1 MRRFLI
7 SCAVIAVALLA
18 QLTFINRLVLPGGA
32 GPDLVLLAV
41 VALSLTG
48 GPLAGLLTGFVAGL
62 ALDIAPPAS
71 HTIGQYALVFCL
83 VGYGCGRLAE
93 LGDASPSL
101 YVAISAAAAAVG
113 AALHAVLGV
122 MLSDPE
128 VTWAAVRHVL
138 PPSLIYDVILSPFV
152 LYAVVRLN
160 GWTGRSAAEDS
171 AAAAGVSA
179 AWPVNVAQP
188 VAAGAVR
195 QASSSGTP
203 KLNLGDRRGGGSAV
217 RPPAWRSN
225 QQELKLNFSGA
236 GQTAGA
242 ARAARPKTP
251 KTVKMHFGGGAGQT
265 AGAARAARPKTPKTV
280 KMHFGSGAGKTA
292 GPARAARPK
301 TPKVHFGG
309 GRRDGVAA
317 RGAGAAWAAAPRFRR
332 RSITGTVGTGGALSR
347 ATPRRGTFASQKKT
361 FAGQKGKAPGRKTF
375 ARRGLFGGRSSR
387 SSSLGGRSFSSPSG
401 RRSAPRLRMRR
412 GTLSARLRRL
422 LPYRTGGDKY
432 RGRGGYR

>member
-18 QLTFINRLVLPGGA
+18 QLTVINRLTLPGGA

-48 GPLAGLLTGFVAGL
+48 GPLAGLLTGFLAGL

-83 VGYGCGRLAE
+83 VGYGCGRLAG

-128 VTWAAVRHVL
+128 VTWAAVRYVL

-160 GWTGRSAAEDS
+160 GWTGRSAAEESS
-171 AAAAGVSA
+171 AAASASA
-179 AWPVNVAQP
+179 ARPVNVTAQP

-195 QASSSGTP
+195 QAGSSGTP
-203 KLNLGDRRGGGSAV
+203 KLNLGDRRGGGSVV
-217 RPPAWRSN
+217 RPPAWRSG

-236 GQTAGA
+236 GKTAGA
-242 ARAARPKTP
+242 ARA
-251 KTVKMHFGGGAGQT
+251 
-265 AGAARAARPKTPKTV
+265 
-280 KMHFGSGAGKTA
+280 
-292 GPARAARPK
+292 ARAARPK
-301 TPKVHFGG
+301 TPKVHFSSG
-309 GRRDGVAA
+309 GRRDGAAPRAARPKTPKMNFGGGRDGGAA
-317 RGAGAAWAAAPRFRR
+317 RGASAAARAAVPRFRR
-332 RSITGTVGTGGALSR
+332 HGSTGTVGTGGTLSR

-361 FAGQKGKAPGRKTF
+361 FAGQKSKAPGRKTF
-375 ARRGLFGGRSSR
+375 ARRGLFGGRSSG
-387 SSSLGGRSFSSPSG
+387 SSSLGGRSFSSPPG
-401 RRSAPRLRMRR
+401 RRSAARLGMRR

-422 LPYRTGGDKY
+422 LPHRASGNRYRGNKYAGRY

>member
-7 SCAVIAVALLA
+7 SFAVIAVALLA
-18 QLTFINRLVLPGGA
+18 QLTFINRLALPGGA

-101 YVAISAAAAAVG
+101 YVAISAAAVAVG

-160 GWTGRSAAEDS
+160 GWTGRSAAEESS
-171 AAAAGVSA
+171 AAASASA
-179 AWPVNVAQP
+179 ARPVNVAAQP

-217 RPPAWRSN
+217 RPPARRSA
-225 QQELKLNFSGA
+225 QQEPKLNFSGA
-236 GQTAGA
+236 G
-242 ARAARPKTP
+242 
-251 KTVKMHFGGGAGQT
+251 
-265 AGAARAARPKTPKTV
+265 
-280 KMHFGSGAGKTA
+280 KTA
-292 GPARAARPK
+292 GAARPK
-301 TPKVHFGG
+301 TPKVHFGSG
-309 GRRDGVAA
+309 GRDGGAA
-317 RGAGAAWAAAPRFRR
+317 RGAGAAARAAAPRFRR

-347 ATPRRGTFASQKKT
+347 ATPRRRTFASPKT
-361 FAGQKGKAPGRKTF
+361 FS
-375 ARRGLFGGRSSR
+375 RRGQPG
-387 SSSLGGRSFSSPSG
+387 SSLGAGTFGRRRSFGRRPSLGGSSLGQGSFG

-422 LPYRTGGDKY
+422 LPHRNRADRY

>member
-7 SCAVIAVALLA
+7 SFAVIAVALLA
-18 QLTFINRLVLPGGA
+18 QLTFINRLALPGGA

-101 YVAISAAAAAVG
+101 YVAISAAAVAVG

-160 GWTGRSAAEDS
+160 GWTGRSAAEESS
-171 AAAAGVSA
+171 AAASASA
-179 AWPVNVAQP
+179 ARPVNVAAQP

-217 RPPAWRSN
+217 RPPARRSA
-225 QQELKLNFSGA
+225 QQEPKLNFSGA
-236 GQTAGA
+236 GKTAG
-242 ARAARPKTP
+242 AARPKTP
-251 KTVKMHFGGGAGQT
+251 KT
-265 AGAARAARPKTPKTV
+265 PKV
-280 KMHFGSGAGKTA
+280 HFGSGGRRDGVA
-292 GPARAARPK
+292 ARAARPK
-301 TPKVHFGG
+301 TPKVHFGSG
-309 GRRDGVAA
+309 GRDGGPAVPAA
-317 RGAGAAWAAAPRFRR
+317 QHHRHGRHRGCAEPRYATAAHLREPEDLQPSRPARQFAGRGHLRPPPFVRQASVPRRELARPGLVRAPLGATAAHAPRHAERPPAAAAAAPEQ
-332 RSITGTVGTGGALSR
+332 G
-347 ATPRRGTFASQKKT
+347 
-361 FAGQKGKAPGRKTF
+361 
-375 ARRGLFGGRSSR
+375 
-387 SSSLGGRSFSSPSG
+387 
-401 RRSAPRLRMRR
+401 
-412 GTLSARLRRL
+412 
-422 LPYRTGGDKY
+422 
-432 RGRGGYR
+432 

>member
-1 MRRFLI
+1 MRRLLI

-18 QLTFINRLVLPGGA
+18 QLTFINRLTLPGGA

-83 VGYGCGRLAE
+83 VGYGCGRLAG

-101 YVAISAAAAAVG
+101 YVAICAAAAAVG

-128 VTWAAVRHVL
+128 VTWAAVRRVL
-138 PPSLIYDVILSPFV
+138 PPTLIYDVILSPFV

-160 GWTGRSAAEDS
+160 GWTGRSAAEES
-171 AAAAGVSA
+171 VAAASVSA
-179 AWPVNVAQP
+179 ARPVTVGAAQP
-188 VAAGAVR
+188 VMAGAVR
-195 QASSSGTP
+195 QAGSSGTP
-203 KLNLGDRRGGGSAV
+203 KLNLGDRRGGGSVV
-217 RPPAWRSN
+217 RPPARRPG

-236 GQTAGA
+236 GKTAGA
-242 ARAARPKTP
+242 AKAARPKTP
-251 KTVKMHFGGGAGQT
+251 KMHF
-265 AGAARAARPKTPKTV
+265 
-280 KMHFGSGAGKTA
+280 SGAGKTA
-292 GPARAARPK
+292 GTARAK
-301 TPKVHFGG
+301 TPKAPKMHFGNG
-309 GRRDGVAA
+309 GRRE
-317 RGAGAAWAAAPRFRR
+317 GAAVRPAAPRFRR

-361 FAGQKGKAPGRKTF
+361 FAGQKKTFAGQKGKAPGRKTF
-375 ARRGLFGGRSSR
+375 ARRGMFGGRSSR
-387 SSSLGGRSFSSPSG
+387 SSSLGGRSFSSPLSRG
-401 RRSAPRLRMRR
+401 SAPRLRMRR

-422 LPYRTGGDKY
+422 LPHRDSGNRYRGSY
-432 RGRGGYR
+432 RGRGGHR

>member
-18 QLTFINRLVLPGGA
+18 QLTFINRLALPGGE

-48 GPLAGLLTGFVAGL
+48 GPLAGLLTGFLAGL

-113 AALHAVLGV
+113 ATLHAVLGV

-138 PPSLIYDVILSPFV
+138 PPSLIYDVVLSPFV

-160 GWTGRSAAEDS
+160 GWTGLSAAEES
-171 AAAAGVSA
+171 AAAASA
-179 AWPVNVAQP
+179 SARPVNVAAQP

-217 RPPAWRSN
+217 RPPAWRSG

-236 GQTAGA
+236 GKTAGAARAARAAGPKTPKMHFGSGGRDGGA

-251 KTVKMHFGGGAGQT
+251 K
-265 AGAARAARPKTPKTV
+265 
-280 KMHFGSGAGKTA
+280 MHFGS
-292 GPARAARPK
+292 
-301 TPKVHFGG
+301 G

-317 RGAGAAWAAAPRFRR
+317 RGAGAAARTAAPRFRR
-332 RSITGTVGTGGALSR
+332 RSVTGTVGTGGALSR

-375 ARRGLFGGRSSR
+375 TRRGVFGGGSSR
-387 SSSLGGRSFSSPSG
+387 SSSLGGRSFSSPLS

-412 GTLSARLRRL
+412 GTLSGRLRRL
-422 LPYRTGGDKY
+422 LPHRNRGDRY

>member
-18 QLTFINRLVLPGGA
+18 QLTFINRLALPGGE

-48 GPLAGLLTGFVAGL
+48 GPLAGLLTGFLAGL

-113 AALHAVLGV
+113 ATLHAVLGV

-138 PPSLIYDVILSPFV
+138 PPSLIYDVVLSPFV

-160 GWTGRSAAEDS
+160 GWTGRSAAEES
-171 AAAAGVSA
+171 AAAASA
-179 AWPVNVAQP
+179 SARPVNVAAQP

-217 RPPAWRSN
+217 RPPAWRSG

-236 GQTAGA
+236 GKTAGAARAARAAGPKTPKMHFGSGGRDGGA

-251 KTVKMHFGGGAGQT
+251 K
-265 AGAARAARPKTPKTV
+265 
-280 KMHFGSGAGKTA
+280 MHFGS
-292 GPARAARPK
+292 
-301 TPKVHFGG
+301 G

-317 RGAGAAWAAAPRFRR
+317 RGAGAAARTAAPRFRR
-332 RSITGTVGTGGALSR
+332 RSVTGTVGTGGALSR

-375 ARRGLFGGRSSR
+375 TRRGVFGGGSSR
-387 SSSLGGRSFSSPSG
+387 SSSLGGRSFSSPLS

-412 GTLSARLRRL
+412 GTLSGRLRRL
-422 LPYRTGGDKY
+422 LPHRNRGDRY

>member
-1 MRRFLI
+1 
-7 SCAVIAVALLA
+7 VALLA
-18 QLTFINRLVLPGGA
+18 QLTFINRLALPGGE

-48 GPLAGLLTGFVAGL
+48 GPLAGLLTGFLAGL

-113 AALHAVLGV
+113 ATLHAVLGV

-138 PPSLIYDVILSPFV
+138 PPSLIYDVVLSPFV

-160 GWTGRSAAEDS
+160 GWTGLSAAEES
-171 AAAAGVSA
+171 AAAASA
-179 AWPVNVAQP
+179 SARPVNVAAQP

-217 RPPAWRSN
+217 RPPAWRSG

-236 GQTAGA
+236 GKTAGAARAARAAGPKTPKMHFGSGGRDGGA

-251 KTVKMHFGGGAGQT
+251 K
-265 AGAARAARPKTPKTV
+265 
-280 KMHFGSGAGKTA
+280 MHFGS
-292 GPARAARPK
+292 
-301 TPKVHFGG
+301 G

-317 RGAGAAWAAAPRFRR
+317 RGAGAAARTAAPRFRR
-332 RSITGTVGTGGALSR
+332 RSVTGTVGTGGALSR

-375 ARRGLFGGRSSR
+375 TRRGVFGGGSSR
-387 SSSLGGRSFSSPSG
+387 SSSLGGRSFSSPLS

-412 GTLSARLRRL
+412 GTLSGRLRRL
-422 LPYRTGGDKY
+422 LPHRNRGDRY

>member
-7 SCAVIAVALLA
+7 SFAVIAVALLA
-18 QLTFINRLVLPGGA
+18 QLTFINRLALPGGA

-101 YVAISAAAAAVG
+101 YVAISAAAVAVG

-160 GWTGRSAAEDS
+160 GWTGRSAAEESS
-171 AAAAGVSA
+171 AAASASA
-179 AWPVNVAQP
+179 ARPVNVAAQP

-217 RPPAWRSN
+217 RPPARRSA
-225 QQELKLNFSGA
+225 QQEPKLNFSGA
-236 GQTAGA
+236 GKTAG
-242 ARAARPKTP
+242 AARPKTP
-251 KTVKMHFGGGAGQT
+251 KT
-265 AGAARAARPKTPKTV
+265 PKV
-280 KMHFGSGAGKTA
+280 HFGSGGRDGVA
-292 GPARAARPK
+292 ARAARPK
-301 TPKVHFGG
+301 TPKVHFGSG
-309 GRRDGVAA
+309 GRDGGAA
-317 RGAGAAWAAAPRFRR
+317 RGAGAAARAAAPRFRR

-347 ATPRRGTFASQKKT
+347 ATPRRRTFASPKT
-361 FAGQKGKAPGRKTF
+361 FS
-375 ARRGLFGGRSSR
+375 RRGQPG
-387 SSSLGGRSFSSPSG
+387 SSLGAGTFGRRRSFGRRPSLGGSSLGQGSFG

-422 LPYRTGGDKY
+422 LPHRNRADRY

>member
-18 QLTFINRLVLPGGA
+18 QLTFINRLTLPGGA

-48 GPLAGLLTGFVAGL
+48 GPLAGVLTGFVAGL

-83 VGYGCGRLAE
+83 VGYGCGRLAG

-101 YVAISAAAAAVG
+101 YVAISAAAVAVG

-128 VTWAAVRHVL
+128 VTWAAVRRVL
-138 PPSLIYDVILSPFV
+138 PPTLIYDVILSPFV

-160 GWTGRSAAEDS
+160 GWTGRSAAEES
-171 AAAAGVSA
+171 AAAASA
-179 AWPVNVAQP
+179 SASRSVTVGAAQP
-188 VAAGAVR
+188 VMAGAVR

-217 RPPAWRSN
+217 RPPARRPG

-236 GQTAGA
+236 GKTAGA
-242 ARAARPKTP
+242 GQAARPKTP
-251 KTVKMHFGGGAGQT
+251 KMHFSGAGKTAGAGQ
-265 AGAARAARPKTPKTV
+265 AARPKTPK
-280 KMHFGSGAGKTA
+280 MHFSGAGKTA
-292 GPARAARPK
+292 GAAKAARPK
-301 TPKVHFGG
+301 TPKMHFGNG
-309 GRRDGVAA
+309 GRRE
-317 RGAGAAWAAAPRFRR
+317 GAAVRPAAPRFRR

-347 ATPRRGTFASQKKT
+347 ATPRRGTFASRKKT
-361 FAGQKGKAPGRKTF
+361 FAGQNGQAPRRRTL
-375 ARRGLFGGRSSR
+375 ARRGVFGGRSSR
-387 SSSLGGRSFSSPSG
+387 SSSLGGRSFSSPLS

-412 GTLSARLRRL
+412 RTLSARLRRL
-422 LPYRTGGDKY
+422 LPHRDSGNRGRY

>member
-18 QLTFINRLVLPGGA
+18 QLTIINRLALPGGA

-128 VTWAAVRHVL
+128 VTWAAVRRVL

-160 GWTGRSAAEDS
+160 GWTGRSAAEESS
-171 AAAAGVSA
+171 AAASASA
-179 AWPVNVAQP
+179 ARSVNVAAQP
-188 VAAGAVR
+188 VAAGAIR

-203 KLNLGDRRGGGSAV
+203 KLNLGDRRGGGSVV
-217 RPPAWRSN
+217 RPPAWRSA

-236 GQTAGA
+236 GKTAGA
-242 ARAARPKTP
+242 ARAASPKTP
-251 KTVKMHFGGGAGQT
+251 KVHFSGAGKT
-265 AGAARAARPKTPKTV
+265 AGTARPKTPKTPKMHFSGAGKTAETARPKTP
-280 KMHFGSGAGKTA
+280 KMHFGSGG
-292 GPARAARPK
+292 
-301 TPKVHFGG
+301 
-309 GRRDGVAA
+309 RDGGAA
-317 RGAGAAWAAAPRFRR
+317 RGAGVGARAAVPRFRR

-347 ATPRRGTFASQKKT
+347 ATPRRRTFASPKT
-361 FAGQKGKAPGRKTF
+361 FS
-375 ARRGLFGGRSSR
+375 RRGLPGSPLGAGSSVRVPGRGTFGRRRSFGRR
-387 SSSLGGRSFSSPSG
+387 SSLGGSSLGQGSFG
-401 RRSAPRLRMRR
+401 RRPAPRLSMRR

-422 LPYRTGGDKY
+422 LPHRNRGDRY